1 MAAVVQGLN
10 KKLHIPVALS
20 GVIKEAGG
28 YRSRLGEMA
37 AMALADG
44 CTKTNP
50 IIPTAGQMEALF
62 TLVFDG
68 KEA

>member
-1 MAAVVQGLN
+1 MDRKTDLRLWAVAFWLAVWQL
-10 KKLHIPVALS
+10 
-20 GVIKEAGG
+20 
-28 YRSRLGEMA
+28 A